1 MKLPLLAGIILAF
14 MAVANVSQAQQTAPK
29 AASNYDYH
37 ETFGPLFYTKNGNE
51 YRAANGEPGPKY
63 WQNHADYKLD
73 ARLNDVT
80 NEITG
85 SETLT
90 YTNNSPQKLGYLWM
104 NLEQNLFKAD
114 SRGVAIVPPSG
125 SRDWGRGQVFDAG
138 FKIKSVTVSVE
149 AGAYFPVKYL
159 VSDTRMQVFLP
170 QPVAADGGH
179 IKVKI
184 EYSFIIPDYGA
195 DRMGIQET
203 KNGKIFQVGQWY
215 PRMCVYDDVSGWNTV
230 PYTGAA
236 EFYLEYGDFDISI
249 TAPAK
254 HIVVCSG
261 ELVNPE
267 QVYTSEQQKRWA
279 AAEKSDKTVMIRS
292 AGEVTNPSS
301 RPGGKPELTW
311 HFKLKNARDASWG
324 SSAAFIVDAARIKL
338 LSGNKTMAISAYPV
352 ESDGDTSWGRST
364 EYIKSSVEY
373 NSAKWFPYPYPAAT
387 AVAGIVSGMEF
398 PGIVF
403 CGYQAK
409 GEALWGVHDH
419 EFGHTWFPDDSW
431 LKRTFVRMDG

>member
-14 MAVANVSQAQQTAPK
+14 IAVANVSQAQQTAPT

-63 WQNHADYKLD
+63 WQNRADYKLD

-149 AGAYFPVKYL
+149 AGGYFPVKYL

-215 PRMCVYDDVSGWNTV
+215 PRVCVYDDVSGWNTV

-236 EFYLEYGDFDISI
+236 EFYLE
-249 TAPAK
+249 
-254 HIVVCSG
+254 
-261 ELVNPE
+261 
-267 QVYTSEQQKRWA
+267 
-279 AAEKSDKTVMIRS
+279 
-292 AGEVTNPSS
+292 
-301 RPGGKPELTW
+301 
-311 HFKLKNARDASWG
+311 
-324 SSAAFIVDAARIKL
+324 
-338 LSGNKTMAISAYPV
+338 
-352 ESDGDTSWGRST
+352 
-364 EYIKSSVEY
+364 
-373 NSAKWFPYPYPAAT
+373 
-387 AVAGIVSGMEF
+387 
-398 PGIVF
+398 
-403 CGYQAK
+403 
-409 GEALWGVHDH
+409 
-419 EFGHTWFPDDSW
+419 
-431 LKRTFVRMDG
+431 